1 MSKWSKMDKLTINKK
16 YVGEEWLKVLK
27 KVVIMREERAKI
39 YGNDWINEPLDY
51 DMWML
56 YGKVK
61 RAMPMMKDG
70 GNHYEKL
77 EDTLI
82 DLINYSLFALAK
94 IGKKKHGKTNKNNN
108 K

>member
-1 MSKWSKMDKLTINKK
+1 MDKLTISKK
-16 YVGEEWLKVLK
+16 YVGEDWLKVLK
-27 KVVIMREERAKI
+27 KVVAMREDRAKI

-94 IGKKKHGKTNKNNN
+94 IEKEKHEKENRIRKKS
-108 K
+108 